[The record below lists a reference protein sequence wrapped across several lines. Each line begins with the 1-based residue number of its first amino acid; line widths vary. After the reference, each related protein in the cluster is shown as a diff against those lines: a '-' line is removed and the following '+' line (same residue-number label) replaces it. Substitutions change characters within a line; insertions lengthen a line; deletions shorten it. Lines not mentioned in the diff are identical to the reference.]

1 MSIPARKLRQLALSQ
16 NWPILVSV
24 GILSCLGVLTL
35 WSDDPSAGQKQLIFF
50 VIAAGCMA
58 AFQAVDYRI
67 IGKYAG
73 WFYIGSALLIM
84 YTVLG
89 SMLGGVPGVSKRNG
103 AFNWIDFGPLA
114 LQPAELM
121 KVAFVMVMA
130 RYLRFRSNYRTL
142 QGLVPPFL
150 LAAFPIVLILKQPDL
165 GTALVFIPTLFAML
179 FIAGARLKHLLG
191 VVGMG
196 VALLPLIWLSGLPGV
211 PVFEHL
217 PSIVKEYQRDRVYAM
232 FSNDPDVESIGTGM
246 QQYRALVAMGSG
258 GLFGKGIGEIQAG
271 ERVPERRNDMIFAL
285 IGEQFGFIGSFV
297 VIAAYLVII
306 FVGLE
311 IAGSTREPFGRLVA
325 VGIITLLAGQT
336 FINLMVATKLM
347 PVTGVTLPF
356 VSSGGS
362 SLIASFMI
370 IGLLINIGQ
379 RRPIVMGDEAFE
391 FRD

>member
-1 MSIPARKLRQLALSQ
+1 MQARTLRQLALAQ
-16 NWPILVSV
+16 NWPILAAV
-24 GILSCLGVLTL
+24 GVLSCLGVLTI
-35 WSDDPSAGQKQLIFF
+35 WADDPASGKKQLIFF
-50 VIAAGCMA
+50 AIATACLA

-73 WFYIGSALLIM
+73 WFYVGSAVLIL
-84 YTVLG
+84 YTVIG
-89 SMLGGVPGVSKRNG
+89 SMLGGVPGVTRRNG
-103 AFNWIDFGPLA
+103 AFNWIDFGPIA

-142 QGLVPPFL
+142 SGLIPPFV
-150 LAAFPIVLILKQPDL
+150 LAAFPVLLILKQPDL
-165 GTALVFIPTLFAML
+165 GTALVFIPTLFVML
-179 FIAGARLKHLLG
+179 FVAGAKLKHLCG

-196 VALLPLIWLSGLPGV
+196 FACLPLVWVSGLEGV
-211 PVFEHL
+211 PVFQHM
-217 PSIVKEYQRDRVYAM
+217 PAIVKEYQRDRVYAM
-232 FSNDPDVESIGTGM
+232 FSNDPDVEELGTGM
-246 QQYRALVAMGSG
+246 QQYRALIALGTG
-258 GLFGKGIGEIQAG
+258 GFLGKGVGEIPAG

-285 IGEQFGFIGSFV
+285 IGEQFGFVGSFV
-297 VIAAYLVII
+297 VVAAYLAIM

-325 VGIITLLAGQT
+325 VGIVTMLAGQT
-336 FINLMVATKLM
+336 FINLMVAMKLM

-370 IGLLINIGQ
+370 IGLLVNIGQ
-379 RRPIVMGDEAFE
+379 KRPIVMGKESFE